1 MHGTEDHPIR
11 SVVRGTPA
19 LFDEGSIPGLKVSI
33 CRFITVDVDSV
44 APQISSPFYIRI
56 RIRIETLTFDS
67 GVRSP
72 DCRVSSNPA
81 HVAVS

>member
-11 SVVRGTPA
+11 SVARGTPA

-33 CRFITVDVDSV
+33 CSFVSIDADAEVPHS
-44 APQISSPFYIRI
+44 SSPFYITMRI
-56 RIRIETLTFDS
+56 RTGMLTFDS

-72 DCRVSSNPA
+72 ECRVSSNPA
-81 HVAVS
+81 HLAVS